1 MQVILR
7 NTTFGNPPLVQE
19 MFVVDNNVVQK
30 QKGLKKILQERNLL
44 LYNMK
49 KEDMTA
55 LQKQQP
61 DFKDQK
67 GWLLEETCMKA
78 NHLRIFF
85 PKFHPEFNWI
95 ERYWGAIKQLTR
107 HDCNYSFSTQTVPQ
121 ALDSIPL
128 SKMRKFARKSYR
140 YMDVY
145 RERNG
150 VTLLCLRK
158 MQNGWLRNINLIAAS
173 RRSLT

>member
-1 MQVILR
+1 
-7 NTTFGNPPLVQE
+7 